1 MQRWDGNYD
10 SNLWIDFLF
19 PNEMVF
25 DIVKATSVHA
35 NRSLAIWYMQQQPQ
49 LK

>member
-1 MQRWDGNYD
+1 METLIASSGMIFFSQMKW
-10 SNLWIDFLF
+10 F
-19 PNEMVF
+19 F